1 MYLLG
6 PRDRHRKGDV
16 VVESFLNYGPRSLP
30 RLLTREDNSS
40 RKVSRK
46 IRSPAPVQIRLQFGR
61 ISALAIIPAGTR
73 CEPAGLECEILA
85 RSLWQIFEGRTNV
98 GEHMR

>member
-16 VVESFLNYGPRSLP
+16 VEKSFLNYGPRSLP

-40 RKVSRK
+40 RKISRK
-46 IRSPAPVQIRLQFGR
+46 IRSTAPVKIRLQYGR
-61 ISALAIIPAGTR
+61 ISAIAIIPAGTR
-73 CEPAGLECEILA
+73 CEPAGLECETLT
-85 RSLWQIFEGRTNV
+85 RSLWQIFDGRT
-98 GEHMR
+98 ER